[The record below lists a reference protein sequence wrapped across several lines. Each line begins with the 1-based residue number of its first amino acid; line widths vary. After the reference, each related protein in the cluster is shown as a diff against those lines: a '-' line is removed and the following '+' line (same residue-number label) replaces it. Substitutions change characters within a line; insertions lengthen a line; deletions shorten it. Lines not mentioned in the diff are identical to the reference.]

1 MKRVVD
7 LFHSPF
13 LNKINMKK
21 PLFFILFSLFFV
33 VSSAKAQQIQW
44 ASKLIKFSTDLGGKQ
59 NGIKRILGKPDC
71 FPQGGSSANA
81 WMPKNALDGRE
92 IVAVGFDN
100 PQTVKQ
106 VAVFENLNTGCVV
119 KISVDNGSGN
129 YETVWTRKRDWKTPT
144 FKSTASADHAYYFG
158 RKRRKVQEVPNV
170 FNPGIEYAVLENAV
184 ANVVAVKV
192 EFNFALL
199 PGQKEIDAIG
209 ISDTETP
216 IETKINTTP
225 DFGKL
230 PNVELLKFETSDVNK
245 VIVSQNGQQL
255 FYTNDVEN
263 KEMVYSSKRNTDGKW
278 ANPILEPSLSLTENF
293 NFLTY
298 CSENLILKGGAIYSK
313 NSTETG
319 FEFLEYKNGTYQ
331 VVKPLKI
338 AAYNNYDTSADM
350 SISNDRKT
358 IVMGLETDFTQGGT
372 DLYFANIKE
381 DGTYGL
387 LQNMGKVINSAADEG
402 MPQLLS
408 DSKTLLFNS
417 NGFSSYGNYDLYV
430 SYRLD
435 DSWKKWSEP
444 INLGN
449 KINSDSFEGSP
460 FYDETTEM
468 LYFTRILE
476 GKSSIGRV
484 KILKNIVMKN

>member
-1 MKRVVD
+1 
-7 LFHSPF
+7 
-13 LNKINMKK
+13 MKK
-21 PLFFILFSLFFV
+21 TILLCSFFFVLFSV
-33 VSSAKAQQIQW
+33 QAQQIQW

-59 NGIKRILGKPDC
+59 NGIKRILGKPDA

-92 IVAVGFDN
+92 IIEVGFEK

-106 VAVFENLNTGCVV
+106 VAVCENLNAGCVV

-144 FKSTASADHAYYFG
+144 FKSTATADHAYYFG

-199 PGQKEIDAIG
+199 PGQKQIDAIG
-209 ISDTETP
+209 ISDSETP
-216 IETKINTTP
+216 IEIKINTNPTF
-225 DFGKL
+225 DNL
-230 PNVELLKFETSDVNK
+230 PKPESLEFENSEVSNVM
-245 VIVSQNGQQL
+245 VSQDGQKI
-255 FYTNDVEN
+255 FYSAYAEN
-263 KEMVYSSKRNTDGKW
+263 KDVVFSSSKQADGKW
-278 ANPILEPSLSLTENF
+278 SKPPVVEPSLSLNNDYNYLEF
-293 NFLTY
+293 YGDSF
-298 CSENLILKGGAIYSK
+298 ILKGGVEYTK
-313 NSTETG
+313 NTTETG
-319 FEFLEYKNGTYQ
+319 FEFLENKNGSYQ
-331 VVKPLKI
+331 SLKPLKI
-338 AAYNNYDTSADM
+338 AAYNNYDKTADLT
-350 SISNDRKT
+350 ITNDGKT
-358 IVMGLETDFTQGGT
+358 LIMGIETDFTQGGT
-372 DLYFANIKE
+372 DLYFANRKE
-381 DGTYGL
+381 DGTYGF
-387 LQNMGKVINSAADEG
+387 LQNMGKTINTAADEG

-408 DSKTLLFNS
+408 DTKTLLFGS
-417 NGFSSYGNYDLYV
+417 IGFSSYGNYDIYV

-444 INLGN
+444 VNLGN

-476 GKSSIGRV
+476 GESSIVRV
-484 KILKNIVMKN
+484 KIPKNTLMKP

>member
-1 MKRVVD
+1 
-7 LFHSPF
+7 
-13 LNKINMKK
+13 MKK
-21 PLFFILFSLFFV
+21 TIFLCSLFFV
-33 VSSAKAQQIQW
+33 VFSIKAQQIQW

-59 NGIKRILGKPDC
+59 NGIKRILGKPDA

-92 IVAVGFDN
+92 IIEVGFEK

-106 VAVFENLNTGCVV
+106 VAVCENLNSGCVI

-184 ANVVAVKV
+184 ANVVAIKV

-199 PGQKEIDAIG
+199 PGPKQIDAIG
-209 ISDTETP
+209 ISDSEKP
-216 IETKINTTP
+216 IEIKINSNSA
-225 DFGKL
+225 FENL
-230 PNVELLKFETSDVNK
+230 PNPESLEFDNSEVSN
-245 VIVSQNGQQL
+245 VIVSQDGQKI
-255 FYTNDVEN
+255 FYSAFAEN
-263 KEMVYSSKRNTDGKW
+263 KDVVFSSQKQADGKW
-278 ANPILEPSLSLTENF
+278 SKPVVEPSLSLNNDYNYLEFYSDTF
-293 NFLTY
+293 
-298 CSENLILKGGAIYSK
+298 ILKGGVGYSK
-313 NSTETG
+313 NTTETG
-319 FEFLEYKNGTYQ
+319 FEFIENKNGSYQ
-331 VVKPLKI
+331 SLKPLKI
-338 AAYNNYDTSADM
+338 AAYNNYEKTAD
-350 SISNDRKT
+350 ITITNDGK
-358 IVMGLETDFTQGGT
+358 ILIMGIETDFTQGGT
-372 DLYFANIKE
+372 DLYFANRKE

-387 LQNMGKVINSAADEG
+387 LQNMGKIINSAADEG

-408 DSKTLLFNS
+408 DTKTLFFS
-417 NGFSSYGNYDLYV
+417 SIGFSSYGNYDLYV

-468 LYFTRILE
+468 LYFTRVVE
-476 GKSSIGRV
+476 GKSSISRV
-484 KILKNIVMKN
+484 KIPKKELVKN